1 MFREMLVRIT
11 GTKTL
16 TVENYKNILDYK
28 ENLILIQGKTED
40 LKITGKNFL
49 IEYFTQDS
57 MQITGSIEKIEFQ
70 ITEKKANKR

>member
-28 ENLILIQGKTED
+28 GNLILIQGKTED
-40 LKITGKNFL
+40 LKITGENFL

-70 ITEKKANKR
+70 ITGKKANKR

>member
-1 MFREMLVRIT
+1 MFQEMLIRIT

-16 TVENYKNILDYK
+16 TIENYKNILDYK
-28 ENLILIQGKTED
+28 EDLILLQGKTEI

-49 IEYFTQDS
+49 IEYFIQES

-70 ITEKKANKR
+70 ITGKKANKR

>member
-1 MFREMLVRIT
+1 MFQEMLIRIT

-16 TVENYKNILDYK
+16 TIENYKNILDYK
-28 ENLILIQGKTED
+28 EDLILIQGKTEI

-49 IEYFTQDS
+49 IEYFIQES

-70 ITEKKANKR
+70 ITGKKANKR

>member
-70 ITEKKANKR
+70 ITGKKANKR

>member
-16 TVENYKNILDYK
+16 MVENYKNIMDYK

-40 LKITGKNFL
+40 LKIAGKNFL

-70 ITEKKANKR
+70 ITGKKANKR

>member
-28 ENLILIQGKTED
+28 GNLILIQGKTED

-70 ITEKKANKR
+70 ITGKKANKR